1 MKKIS
6 KVMIVALFV
15 ALYLLQGGG
24 IFAAEFPSKPIT
36 MIIGFGA
43 GGMTDVTGRLFAE
56 KMGQFLGQKVIVE
69 NKPGAGGFT
78 ALKGVLEGSAD
89 GYTFVSFSTST
100 AASTLLVGRPM
111 EIGNIGLLG
120 STMTQERVL
129 FSAKNAPFKTFD
141 EMIAFAKKE
150 PVTFASGG
158 SIWADQVVEAMGK
171 QLGLNLRML
180 PFKSGAEGSAAIL
193 GGHVIMAETGVGT
206 GAWQS
211 ALKGGLN
218 VLAVLTDG
226 DLKDYGFPHIRSIK
240 DHGVKNYVRMYY
252 GYAVPAAVP
261 EDRRRK
267 LENAVK
273 FAVEHPEVG
282 QKMKEI
288 DLFPKFISSA
298 GYKPIVEAVF
308 KESAELTTYLK
319 K

>member
-1 MKKIS
+1 MWVI
-6 KVMIVALFV
+6 LFV
-15 ALYLLQGGG
+15 MFYLLQGGG

-78 ALKGVLEGSAD
+78 ALKNVLDGSAD

-100 AASTLLVGRPM
+100 AASTRLVGRPM
-111 EIGNIGLLG
+111 EIDKIGLLG
-120 STMTQERVL
+120 CTMTQERVL
-129 FSAKNAPFKTFD
+129 FAAKNAPFKTFD

-158 SIWADQVVEAMGK
+158 SIWADKVVEAMGK

-226 DLKDYGFPHIRSIK
+226 DLKDYGFPDIRSIK

-252 GYAVPAAVP
+252 GYAVPAAVSA
-261 EDRRRK
+261 ERRRK
-267 LENAVK
+267 LESAVK
-273 FAVEHPEVG
+273 FAVQHPEVA

-288 DLFPKFISSA
+288 DLYPKYLTPA
-298 GYKPIVEAVF
+298 QYKPIVEAVF
-308 KESAELTTYLK
+308 NESAELVAYLK